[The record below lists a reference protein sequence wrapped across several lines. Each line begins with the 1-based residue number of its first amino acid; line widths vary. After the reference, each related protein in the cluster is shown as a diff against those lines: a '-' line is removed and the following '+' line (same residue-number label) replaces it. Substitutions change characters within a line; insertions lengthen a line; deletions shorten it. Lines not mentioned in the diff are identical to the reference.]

1 MRRLVVGDIHGAYKA
16 LIQVLE
22 RVKFNPDTDLLIG
35 IGDYVDG
42 YPESKK
48 VVQYLIDL
56 KDSFIGVIGN
66 HDCHSS
72 DTEVL
77 TNRGWVTYNNIY
89 PTDKILSFSVSK
101 NKAVWDKI
109 NNIIIKPFEG
119 VLFNLKTQNCDM
131 LITKGHRI
139 LGRDPRKKDLFSY
152 HTIEEGLPYYLE
164 VPTNGIVDLPDV
176 DLPDEIIQLLGW
188 AITDG
193 SIFFRKKSTKIHLYQ
208 SKPDMVDRI
217 ISLLEKGNISYK
229 IKKRERQTKEICG
242 VIIKKQFQY
251 SYEFYLS
258 SASVLSEVVKDVYR
272 YDGILSKLSKRQFN
286 LFLHECILAD
296 GTYYNRK
303 ENSKTSMLHGKEEVL
318 NLIQAMGVQK
328 GFQINKTKNNRGHFK
343 LNICER
349 SGTQFYTNK
358 KIKEVP
364 YSGVVWC
371 LSVPETNFMV
381 RRNGKVFFSGNCWTR
396 DWMKRGGQPPS
407 IWTSQGGNNTLKSY
421 NHKSDKE
428 HLAFLESLPK
438 YIELDNKLFVHGGY
452 NPDIKETIEEQ
463 AKDKP
468 YYDIESD
475 LTWDRVLFM
484 NMFYPR
490 EPWYKGD
497 EGKNI
502 TYDKVFIGHTT
513 TERIAKGYV
522 PLFSDKV
529 VAIDTGAG
537 WAGKLTVMDIDTLEY
552 WQSDETSLLYPEER
566 GR

>member
-56 KDSFIGVIGN
+56 KDSFIGITGN
-66 HDCHSS
+66 HDS
-72 DTEVL
+72 
-77 TNRGWVTYNNIY
+77 
-89 PTDKILSFSVSK
+89 
-101 NKAVWDKI
+101 
-109 NNIIIKPFEG
+109 
-119 VLFNLKTQNCDM
+119 
-131 LITKGHRI
+131 
-139 LGRDPRKKDLFSY
+139 
-152 HTIEEGLPYYLE
+152 
-164 VPTNGIVDLPDV
+164 
-176 DLPDEIIQLLGW
+176 
-188 AITDG
+188 
-193 SIFFRKKSTKIHLYQ
+193 
-208 SKPDMVDRI
+208 
-217 ISLLEKGNISYK
+217 
-229 IKKRERQTKEICG
+229 
-242 VIIKKQFQY
+242 
-251 SYEFYLS
+251 
-258 SASVLSEVVKDVYR
+258 
-272 YDGILSKLSKRQFN
+272 
-286 LFLHECILAD
+286 
-296 GTYYNRK
+296 
-303 ENSKTSMLHGKEEVL
+303 
-318 NLIQAMGVQK
+318 
-328 GFQINKTKNNRGHFK
+328 
-343 LNICER
+343 
-349 SGTQFYTNK
+349 
-358 KIKEVP
+358 
-364 YSGVVWC
+364 WC
-371 LSVPETNFMV
+371 
-381 RRNGKVFFSGNCWTR
+381 K
-396 DWMKRGGQPPS
+396 DWMKKGGQPPH
-407 IWTSQGGNNTLKSY
+407 IWTSQGGDNTLKSY

-463 AKDKP
+463 AIDKS

-552 WQSDETSLLYPEER
+552 WQSDATSVLYPEDKR
-566 GR
+566 